1 LSTCCSVPSMVGGTC
16 NHVKQRAQYEL
27 VIALCF
33 TAPSARRMKQLITK
47 TVNNL
52 TDWAMDNEAAE
63 VNRTEVTP

>member
-33 TAPSARRMKQLITK
+33 TAPSARRMKQ
-47 TVNNL
+47 
-52 TDWAMDNEAAE
+52 
-63 VNRTEVTP
+63 